1 MNNLCLKLNCV
12 AWRAFSSLWWP
23 WPGWPLSQFAPGFSQ
38 HFSSCCHN
46 QMQAVIR
53 VFSTF
58 GVHSH
63 LKCFSGQSSSQKS
76 SQLILASH
84 SLHLQPPPSLC
95 SPFFLPCPSSG
106 EVRSSGEVTGTPFF
120 LLSVFHSALLVLSS
134 PPRPALSEETPSG
147 RVAPLLTSH
156 GLPTSGQWAT
166 FT

>member
-1 MNNLCLKLNCV
+1 MLRGEHFLYDDYLGLGDLC
-12 AWRAFSSLWWP
+12 
-23 WPGWPLSQFAPGFSQ
+23 Q
-38 HFSSCCHN
+38 HVLLVSASTSPVSVN

-84 SLHLQPPPSLC
+84 SLHLQPPPPLH

-106 EVRSSGEVTGTPFF
+106 EVRSSREVTGTLFF

-134 PPRPALSEETPSG
+134 PPHPALSEETPSS
-147 RVAPLLTSH
+147 RVTPLLTSH
-156 GLPTSGQWAT
+156 GLPTSGR
-166 FT
+166 